1 MRTLLVVS
9 GACLVVLFATWTYRV
24 NYTTQ
29 EAANRLADLRS
40 TLAREREAMSV
51 LRAEWAFLNRP
62 DRLSGLVANRGAD
75 LGLVPMSPQQFGEVA
90 NVPYPPES
98 DDTDGILP
106 VNSGEP

>member
-24 NYTTQ
+24 NYSAQ

-40 TLAREREAMSV
+40 TVAREREALSV

-62 DRLSGLVANRGAD
+62 DRLSGLVEGRGAD
-75 LGLVPMSPQQFGEVA
+75 LGLAPISPEQFGEVA
-90 NVPYPPES
+90 NVAFPPEPADS
-98 DDTDGILP
+98 DAVLS
-106 VNSGEP
+106 VSSGEP